1 MKSVPAGTRS
11 EKNFL
16 IDPSIGDDITIDM
29 NGRWNCIR
37 SRSTLVSKDDYQVVN
52 YDSNTDALYQKRRVG
67 RSYRKFTIERKE
79 VYSVKWNDY
88 QNNNEKKFRKVILI
102 LKDYDTE
109 RPYPIFLRYFLIDKN
124 LPNEFQVKPHG
135 NSKGSSSFYP
145 TKKSVLTKIKKEV
158 SNSTANVAK
167 KYNEMVRKADSL
179 VISSPRNK
187 RQLYNQKYLQTE
199 YIYSKTIR

>member
-1 MKSVPAGTRS
+1 MTGRSDENQVNVNENSLVVKSLKEMITYIITSSDTPLKSVPAGTRS
-11 EKNFL
+11 EKIFL

-135 NSKGSSSFYP
+135 NSKGSSPFYP
-145 TKKSVLTKIKKEV
+145 TKNLS
-158 SNSTANVAK
+158 
-167 KYNEMVRKADSL
+167 
-179 VISSPRNK
+179 
-187 RQLYNQKYLQTE
+187 
-199 YIYSKTIR
+199 